1 MTCSP
6 LTPLGR
12 IVSVLSSTLRSSSAK
27 KAALD
32 LIVVA
37 SRVGYAVL
45 SFLPGS
51 PARLALHRHIPS
63 LALFYIPV
71 ARYRSNLNQ
80 SARSENDSIWREV
93 QSSLSITLREAEVY
107 SAGCYFSPPRRWLLS
122 LSVCRKPLMR
132 YFENRPPV
140 WVFGSGLEKMR
151 R

>member
-1 MTCSP
+1 MLSCSLALLLHHDLLSSP
-6 LTPLGR
+6 PLGR
-12 IVSVLSSTLRSSSAK
+12 IISVLSSTLRSSSAK

-107 SAGCYFSPPRRWLLS
+107 SADAISAHRGVGFLS
-122 LSVCRKPLMR
+122 LTPASHL
-132 YFENRPPV
+132 
-140 WVFGSGLEKMR
+140 
-151 R
+151 